1 MINIDIEQNRQ
12 IETVRFGGEEFKID
26 FSDAKQKQYT
36 AAYEKMRRKITVG
49 QKEYTELE
57 EKDETTGDE
66 LAQKAVQMLE
76 IVKNG
81 NIEFLDL
88 LFGKGAGQR
97 IYAKCGRS
105 TDYLSDKVEE
115 LATALSAKRNSE
127 HENKLNA
134 IKHKYVKH

>member
-76 IVKNG
+76 IIKNG

-88 LFGKGAGQR
+88 LFGNGAGQR

-134 IKHKYVKH
+134 IKHKYIKR

>member
-1 MINIDIEQNRQ
+1 MINIDIEQGRQ

-26 FSDAKQKQYT
+26 YSDAKQRQYT
-36 AAYEKMRRKITVG
+36 AAYEKLRRRIDVG
-49 QKEYTELE
+49 NKEYEAM
-57 EKDETTGDE
+57 KKQDETTGDE
-66 LAQKAVQMLE
+66 LAKKAVDMLE

-97 IYAKCGRS
+97 FYMKCGRS